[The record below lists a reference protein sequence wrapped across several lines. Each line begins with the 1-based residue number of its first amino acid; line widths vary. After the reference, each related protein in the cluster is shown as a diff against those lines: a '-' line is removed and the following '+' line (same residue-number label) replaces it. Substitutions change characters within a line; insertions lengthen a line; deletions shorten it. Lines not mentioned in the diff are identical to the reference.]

1 MSKET
6 SRATRQF
13 LTEFVNVLTKDQDA
27 QLGYAMDSHY
37 YGIPTFTDYV
47 LNRLAKLTLEDVNR
61 AIKTYLQAR
70 DVQIVVVTKGAE
82 AFKKAALSGEPS
94 PISYTSPPPAAIL
107 EEDKVIERF
116 KLNFNPKQVR
126 VVPVES
132 VFQS

>member
-1 MSKET
+1 
-6 SRATRQF
+6 
-13 LTEFVNVLTKDQDA
+13 
-27 QLGYAMDSHY
+27 
-37 YGIPTFTDYV
+37 
-47 LNRLAKLTLEDVNR
+47 VNR

-70 DVQIVVVTKGAE
+70 DVQAVVVTTDGE

-94 PISYTSPPPAAIL
+94 PISYTSPPGAAIL
-107 EEDKVIERF
+107 EEDKLIERF